1 MAQTARASFKNS
13 RISPRSATLTSEVD
27 KLSIPTGPANT
38 LVSAANTNRTYLT
51 LRNENSTAGEDLR
64 YDYFDNP
71 SILTEGFLLKAS
83 EAVDLETTETVYAR
97 AVSATVTLSTDEGN
111 G

>member
-1 MAQTARASFKNS
+1 MSITPKASFKNS
-13 RISPRSATLTSEVD
+13 RITPRSATLTSAVD
-27 KLSIPTGPANT
+27 KLSISTGPANT
-38 LVSAANTNRTYLT
+38 LVSAANSNRTYLT
-51 LRNENSTAGEDLR
+51 MRNENSTTGEDLR
-64 YDYFDNP
+64 YDYFDNAN
-71 SILTEGFLLKAS
+71 ILTEGFLLKAS

>member
-13 RISPRSATLTSEVD
+13 RITPRSATLSSEVD
-27 KLSIPTGPANT
+27 QVNVLTSSPNT
-38 LVSAANTNRTYLT
+38 LVAPANVNRTYLT
-51 LRNENSTAGEDLR
+51 IRNQNATAGEDLR

-71 SILTEGFLLKAS
+71 NMLTEGFLLKAS
-83 EAVDLETTETVYAR
+83 EAVDLDTTSAVYAR
-97 AVSATVTLSTDEGN
+97 AATANVILSTDEGS